1 MNALNI
7 IRDLY
12 FMNMDLIKLPKWRF
26 IRRYIINNKIKALSI
41 ELKNENI
48 FIVTI
53 AFMSFLSGSKV
64 DYNKLKNIYY
74 KLDDLEIRINGY
86 NIYYYDRSNQFII
99 YNRNMQFTIYN
110 SIKHMHSEIKPIW
123 DNLSKDM
130 IDTFIDNISI
140 IANEYL
146 SK

>member
-12 FMNMDLIKLPKWRF
+12 FMNINLIKLPKWAF
-26 IRRYIINNKIKALSI
+26 IRRYIINNKIKTLSI

-48 FIVTI
+48 FIITI

-74 KLDDLEIRINGY
+74 KLDDLEIYMNDY
-86 NIYYYDRSNQFII
+86 NIYYYNKLNQFVI
-99 YNRNMQFTIYN
+99 YNGNIQFTIYN
-110 SIKHMHSEIKPIW
+110 SVKHIHSEIKPIW

-130 IDTFIDNISI
+130 IDIFIDNINI

-146 SK
+146 AK

>member
-74 KLDDLEIRINGY
+74 KLDDLEIHINGY
-86 NIYYYDRSNQFII
+86 NIYYYNRSNQFII

-123 DNLSKDM
+123 DNLSKDI
-130 IDTFIDNISI
+130 IDTFINNISI

-146 SK
+146 AK

>member
-12 FMNMDLIKLPKWRF
+12 FMNINLLKLPKWAF
-26 IRRYIINNKIKALSI
+26 IHRYIINNKIKALSM
-41 ELKNENI
+41 ELKDENI

-74 KLDDLEIRINGY
+74 KLDDLELYINNY
-86 NIYYYDRSNQFII
+86 TIYYYNRSNQFTI
-99 YNRNMQFTIYN
+99 YNGDMQFTIYN
-110 SIKHMHSEIKPIW
+110 SVKHIHSEIKPIW
-123 DNLSKDM
+123 DSLSKD
-130 IDTFIDNISI
+130 IINIFIDNINI
-140 IANEYL
+140 ISNESY
-146 SK
+146 K

>member
-140 IANEYL
+140 VANEYL